1 MTMFRSILVD
11 IDATAK
17 AHPALDWA
25 LLLARA
31 FDSKLTVCDVVSLP
45 SQVERFLATTYVQR
59 IVEQRREKLAQ
70 LAGKLEVPARARLLA
85 GRPAI
90 ELIEE
95 VLVSGHDLVVRS
107 HARDLAAKRPAPFG
121 ALPMELLRKCPSS
134 VLLVPHGKVAR
145 RPKVLAAVNA
155 SSHDTEEQALNG
167 KIVATAMRMAS
178 CLETSPPQLL
188 HAWTVYGEKA
198 LRIKIPS
205 REMARYTRQV
215 RALARASLDYLAHPF
230 KGELPEANVKLR
242 RGDPEDVIPR
252 YVVSEGV
259 DLVVMG
265 TVARAGIAG
274 LLVGNTAERM
284 LKRLSC
290 AVLALKP
297 EGFVSPV
304 RI

>member
-1 MTMFRSILVD
+1 MYRSILVD
-11 IDATAK
+11 VDATAN

-25 LLLARA
+25 LMLAKA
-31 FDSKLTVCDVVSLP
+31 FEAKLTVCDVLSLP
-45 SQVERFLATTYVQR
+45 SEVENFLATTYVR
-59 IVEQRREKLAQ
+59 RMVELRRERLARMAQ
-70 LAGKLEVPARARLLA
+70 ELDIPARARLLA

-95 VLVSGHDLVVRS
+95 VLGAGHDLVVRS
-107 HARDLAAKRPAPFG
+107 HSRDLAAKRPTPFG
-121 ALPMELLRKCPSS
+121 AVAMELLRKCPCP
-134 VLLVPHGKVAR
+134 VLLVPHGRVAK
-145 RPKVLAAVNA
+145 RPRILAAVNA
-155 SSHDTEEQALNG
+155 SSRDTDEQALNVE
-167 KIVATAMRMAS
+167 IVAAAMRVAEG
-178 CLETSPPQLL
+178 LRAPPPELL

-198 LRIKIPS
+198 LRIRIPR

-215 RALARASLDYLAHPF
+215 RALARSSLDYLARPF
-230 KGELPEANVKLR
+230 KGRLPDANVKLR
-242 RGDPEDVIPR
+242 RGDAEDVIPR
-252 YVVSEGV
+252 YAVAEGI

-265 TVARAGIAG
+265 TVARGGIAG
-274 LLVGNTAERM
+274 LLVGNTAERV